1 MVELIKS
8 IADWSE
14 VWALLIP
21 LAILFFKKKQPV
33 FSKPVV
39 AYIWVALIINT
50 IIDTV
55 WKLKLVLPPPYNTN
69 NYLYN
74 LHSVIRLL
82 LFSSFFIRLNQ
93 PFLSRTKRVVPFVFL
108 ALVLINFSFYQ
119 NFFDYGH
126 LSSRLLS
133 FEAVI
138 MMFYCMQYYL
148 FKITEDEE
156 PGKKQPDFWIVTGIG
171 IYYTVN
177 FFIFLLYNQL
187 TLRLHNFAISLWN
200 IHNFTYTILCIFI
213 AKGLYESNER

>member
-1 MVELIKS
+1 MLEIIKS

-21 LAILFFKKKQPV
+21 LAILILKRKQPF

-39 AYIWVALIINT
+39 IYIWTALIINIT
-50 IIDTV
+50 IDVV
-55 WKLKLVLPPPYNTN
+55 WKLKLSLPRPYNTN

-74 LHSVIRLL
+74 IHSVIRLL
-82 LFSSFFIRLNQ
+82 LFSSFFNRLNQ
-93 PFLSRTKRVVPFVFL
+93 PFLSRTKKIAPFAFL
-108 ALVLINFSFYQ
+108 AFVLVNFSFYQ

-138 MMFYCMQYYL
+138 MMFYCMQYYI

-187 TLRLHNFAISLWN
+187 TIRLHNFAISLWN

-213 AKGLYESNER
+213 AKGLYESDE

>member
-1 MVELIKS
+1 MVEIIQS

-21 LAILFFKKKQPV
+21 LTILVFKKKQPF

-39 AYIWVALIINT
+39 MYLFVALIINT
-50 IIDTV
+50 FIDTI
-55 WKLKLVLPPPYNTN
+55 WKLKLVLPRPYNSN

-74 LHSVIRLL
+74 VHSVIRLL
-82 LFSSFFIRLNQ
+82 LFSLFFIRLRQ
-93 PFLSRTKRVVPFVFL
+93 PFLLRAKQIVPFVFL
-108 ALVLINFSFYQ
+108 AFVLINFSFYQ
-119 NFFDYGH
+119 NFFDYGQ

-133 FEAVI
+133 LEAVI

-148 FKITEDEE
+148 YKITEDAE

-171 IYYTVN
+171 IYYAIN

-187 TLRLHNFAISLWN
+187 TFRLHNFAISLWN
-200 IHNFTYTILCIFI
+200 IHNFTYTVLCIFI
-213 AKGLYESNER
+213 AKGLYESNE